1 MHIEICKLIHEGQ
14 EYLGVNTTAFH
25 PAFPSKIKKITGA
38 RWNPTLRYWL
48 LPYTP
53 EYYEKVRTA
62 FAEYKITIKTEV
74 ALAKNDQ
81 AHPSLGIAQEEAFTR
96 FVEALMVKR
105 YSYATIKSYR
115 NAFLQFLLHFPDRHP
130 EDLSEEDVK
139 HYCLHKIA
147 TAKWSESY
155 QNQVINAIKFYY
167 EKVLGL
173 PRTFYELRP
182 RRPQQLPNV
191 FSEAEIV
198 SLLKAVDN
206 LKHKCILML
215 IYSAGLR
222 LGELIS
228 LRVDDINVSQ
238 KNVFVKAGKGKKDR
252 RTLLS
257 DKMILYLNRY
267 LKEYKPQYWLFEGME
282 GGQYS
287 PRSVQAIFRRA
298 VAAAG
303 VNPYATVH
311 TLRHSFATHLLEQGT
326 DLRYIQELLGHN
338 STKTTEIYTHITD
351 HAKKRLK
358 SPLDNLEDMA

>member
-25 PAFPSKIKKITGA
+25 PEFPSKIKKITGA

-62 FAEYKITIKTEV
+62 FTEYKITIKTGV

-147 TAKWSESY
+147 AAKWSESY
-155 QNQVINAIKFYY
+155 QNQVI
-167 EKVLGL
+167 
-173 PRTFYELRP
+173 
-182 RRPQQLPNV
+182 
-191 FSEAEIV
+191 
-198 SLLKAVDN
+198 
-206 LKHKCILML
+206 
-215 IYSAGLR
+215 
-222 LGELIS
+222 
-228 LRVDDINVSQ
+228 
-238 KNVFVKAGKGKKDR
+238 
-252 RTLLS
+252 
-257 DKMILYLNRY
+257 
-267 LKEYKPQYWLFEGME
+267 
-282 GGQYS
+282 
-287 PRSVQAIFRRA
+287 
-298 VAAAG
+298 
-303 VNPYATVH
+303 
-311 TLRHSFATHLLEQGT
+311 
-326 DLRYIQELLGHN
+326 
-338 STKTTEIYTHITD
+338 
-351 HAKKRLK
+351 
-358 SPLDNLEDMA
+358 